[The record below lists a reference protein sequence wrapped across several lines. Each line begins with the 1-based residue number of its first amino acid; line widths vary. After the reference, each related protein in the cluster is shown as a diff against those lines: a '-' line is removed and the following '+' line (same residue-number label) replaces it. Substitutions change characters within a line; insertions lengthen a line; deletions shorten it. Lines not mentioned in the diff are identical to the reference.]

1 MGYRIHDRDF
11 IARLFSRGHK
21 NGFRLITQLLFRF
34 ERGKILL
41 PPFKGRVEQTCI
53 FRNRR
58 DRDNKNPFVRS
69 NEPLR

>member
-34 ERGKILL
+34 ERAL
-41 PPFKGRVEQTCI
+41 PERSMKGNVSSQSE
-53 FRNRR
+53 
-58 DRDNKNPFVRS
+58 
-69 NEPLR
+69 